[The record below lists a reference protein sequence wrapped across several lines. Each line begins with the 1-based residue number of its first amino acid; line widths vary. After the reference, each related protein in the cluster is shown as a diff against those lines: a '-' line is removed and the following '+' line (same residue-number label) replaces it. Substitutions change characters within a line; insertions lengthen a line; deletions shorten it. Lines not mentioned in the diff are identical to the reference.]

1 MVGLISKQR
10 MKINKQLV
18 FLILVFLLALGL
30 RLYKIN
36 NPIADWHSWRQADT
50 ASISRNFIKEGFTPL
65 YPKFDSLYALNSYG
79 DKNTNRYFFAEFPL
93 YNIIAHPIYLIF
105 GVNEAYLRL
114 VSAIFSSTSAIALF
128 FLVKKYS
135 SPATAYLSA
144 LFWAIIPFNIYY
156 GRVTMPDPLHVFLS
170 ILALL
175 FVTIWLE
182 KKTFLWLVISGIT
195 LALAILTKPYG
206 IILGLPVGTI
216 ILFNWRK
223 EIKKRWPEIL
233 LAAILTLGPYL
244 LWKWHID
251 RYPEG
256 QFGTTWLFNSTN
268 IRFTGAF
275 FRWII
280 FERLNKLILG
290 AGGFVLFFIGLICP
304 KNKKEWLFYL
314 SWLTALAIFTC
325 VIATGNV
332 THDYYQLPLV
342 PILII
347 LVSKGVEFIFSLGQ
361 GLIRKTFNISIVFL
375 LVAMMLAFGWF
386 EVRGFYQINNPAI
399 VEAGKAADQTL
410 PKEAKVITPYSWDPA
425 FLYQSNR
432 IGWPEMIGSVE
443 EMIKRGATHYVSVNY
458 DKRTKEIM
466 EQYNIIEQNEKFVI
480 VELTKKLQN
489 SPAGGQDSKTQNL
502 K

>member
-1 MVGLISKQR
+1 
-10 MKINKQLV
+10 MKISRQLI
-18 FLILVFLLALGL
+18 FLVLIFLLALGL
-30 RLYKIN
+30 RLYKID

-50 ASISRNFIKEGFTPL
+50 ASISRNFIKEGFTPF

-79 DKNTNRYFFAEFPL
+79 EKNVNRYFFAEFPL
-93 YNIIAHPIYLIF
+93 YNIIAHPLYLLF
-105 GVNEAYLRL
+105 GVKESLLRL
-114 VSAIFSSTSAIALF
+114 VSAFFSSASAIVLF

-135 SPATAYLSA
+135 STTVAYLSA
-144 LFWAIIPFNIYY
+144 LFWAVVPFNIYY

-175 FVTIWLE
+175 LATIWLE
-182 KKTFLWLVISGIT
+182 KKTYLFSLFAGSV

-206 IILGLPVGTI
+206 IILELPIAVL
-216 ILFNWRK
+216 ILTSWGR
-223 EIKKRWPEIL
+223 EIKKNWPQIL
-233 LAAILTLGPYL
+233 VFGFLSLAPYL

-251 RYPEG
+251 HYPEG
-256 QFGTTWLFNSTN
+256 QFGTDWLFNSTN

-304 KNKKEWLFYL
+304 KEKKEWFFYL
-314 SWLTALAIFTC
+314 SWLTALAIFIC

-347 LVSKGVEFIFSLGQ
+347 LASKGAEFVFNLGQ
-361 GLIRKTFNISIVFL
+361 GLIRKIFNTGIIFL

-386 EVRGFYQINNPAI
+386 EIRGFYQINNPAI
-399 VEAGKAADQTL
+399 VGAGKFVDRTL
-410 PKEAKVITPYSWDPA
+410 PQDAKVIAPYNWDSA
-425 FLYQSNR
+425 FLYQTNR
-432 IGWPEMIGSVE
+432 IGWPEIADSTK
-443 EMIKRGATHYVSVNY
+443 EMVKKGATHYISVNY
-458 DKRTKEIM
+458 DEKTKEIM
-466 EQYNIIEQNEKFVI
+466 EQYNIIEENERFVVI
-480 VELTKKLQN
+480 ELTEN
-489 SPAGGQDSKTQNL
+489 SK
-502 K
+502 